1 MILQCPECS
10 ARFAVPDGL
19 VPPEGR
25 TVKCGRCAH
34 QWHADGPIPM
44 EGEDFAAMAQQ
55 AAEASETAEYEAPVV
70 PRQLPV
76 RVASPLPR
84 LPFVLGTVAAAAS
97 WLIVAFI
104 AYFPSWMEA
113 PVLRGIYES
122 FGVRSTAGLVFEDI
136 SMQRNQVEAQ
146 TQFLISGSVTNRSA
160 ETRMVPAVRVQ
171 LKNKEGAAIWER
183 VYPVNEPLE
192 AGKPYAF
199 RIDNV
204 ATAFAGSVS
213 SVVLDVGHPLQL
225 MMR

>member
-25 TVKCGRCAH
+25 TVKCGRCTH

-44 EGEDFAAMAQQ
+44 EGEDFAAMAQH
-55 AAEASETAEYEAPVV
+55 AAEALDEDAPVAA
-70 PRQLPV
+70 RQLPV
-76 RVASPLPR
+76 RQPDPWPR
-84 LPFVLGTVAAAAS
+84 LPFVLGAVAAAAS

-104 AYFPSWMEA
+104 AYFPGWMDA